1 MLVGKAP
8 CGLRYAVRRSG
19 RAVGYCSL
27 TIKCGTRDEGGHHS
41 GIAHFTEHTI
51 FKGTSRKSAKVI
63 NSYLDKLGGDLNAFT
78 TKEEIVLHSTVLK
91 EDLGK
96 AASLLLELATC
107 PVFPDEE
114 IAIEKGVVIDEISS
128 YKDSPA
134 DDVYDKFEEA
144 LLAGHPLGRP
154 ILGTAA
160 SVKRISAQ
168 ELREFV
174 KERLTPGNMALAVVA
189 DIDEKKMEQGVL
201 RLAEKVFDGSWAE
214 SVERILQPV
223 DTPVIFNKTLEKR
236 NHEVNAVIGGL
247 APSLYDQ
254 DGRFSAILLANI
266 VGGPASNSK
275 LNDLLR
281 ERNGWVYGVEA
292 SYTQYS
298 DTGVMAVS
306 MGCDRSNLQKC
317 MKGVEKVI
325 RKMQDELLSDS
336 AMRAAKKQLLG
347 QLAISSDNGETQ
359 CLSMGKSLV
368 AFGDVSTDSQ
378 NREAIE
384 AVSADRIRES
394 ARKIFNPETMSTLIY
409 L

>member
-1 MLVGKAP
+1 MLIGKAA
-8 CGLRYAVRRSG
+8 CGLRYAVKRG
-19 RAVGYCSL
+19 GNAVGYCSL
-27 TIKCGTRDEGGHHS
+27 TIKCGTRDEGNYHG

-51 FKGTSRKSAKVI
+51 FKGTSHKSSRVI

-107 PVFPDEE
+107 PVFPEDEIE
-114 IAIEKGVVIDEISS
+114 IEKGVVIDEINS

-134 DDVYDKFEEA
+134 DDVYDKFEETIFT
-144 LLAGHPLGRP
+144 GHPLGRP
-154 ILGTAA
+154 ILGSAA
-160 SVKRISAQ
+160 SVRKITGK
-168 ELREFV
+168 ELRNFV
-174 KERLTPGNMALAVVA
+174 EERFTPGNMALAIVA
-189 DIDEKKMEQGVL
+189 DVDEKKLEAAIL
-201 RLAEKVFDGSWAE
+201 RLVEKVFDGNWKE
-214 SVERILQPV
+214 SKERILQPV
-223 DTPVIFNKTLEKR
+223 GTLAPFNKTVEKR

-247 APSLYDQ
+247 APSLYDNEH
-254 DGRFSAILLANI
+254 RFPAILLGNI
-266 VGGPASNSK
+266 IGGPASNSL

-281 ERNGWVYGVEA
+281 ERNGWVYGVET

-298 DTGVMAVS
+298 ETGIMAITL
-306 MGCDRSNLQKC
+306 GCDRCNLEKC
-317 MKGVEKVI
+317 RKAIAKVI
-325 RKMQDELLSDS
+325 QKLQEEKMGESRLK
-336 AMRAAKKQLLG
+336 AAKKQLLG

-368 AFGDVSTDSQ
+368 SFGTVSSDRE

-384 AVSADRIRES
+384 AVTAERIRDAAE
-394 ARKIFNPETMSTLIY
+394 RIFNPGKVSSLVF

>member
-27 TIKCGTRDEGGHHS
+27 TIKCGTRDEGIHHS

-51 FKGTSRKSAKVI
+51 FKGTSKKSAKVI
-63 NSYLDKLGGDLNAFT
+63 NSYLDRLGGDLNAFT

-96 AASLLLELATC
+96 AAALLLELATC
-107 PVFPDEE
+107 PTFPEEE

-134 DDVYDKFEEA
+134 DDVYDKFEET
-144 LLAGHPLGRP
+144 LLDGHPLGKP

-160 SVKRISAQ
+160 SVRKISAG

-174 KERLTPGNMALAVVA
+174 KERFTPGNMALAVVA

-201 RLAEKVFDGSWAE
+201 RLAGKVFDGSWAE
-214 SVERILQPV
+214 SAERQL
-223 DTPVIFNKTLEKR
+223 TPVETPVLFRKTIEKR
-236 NHEVNAVIGGL
+236 HHEVNAVIGGL
-247 APSLYDQ
+247 APSLYDR
-254 DGRFSAILLANI
+254 DSRFAAILLANI
-266 VGGPASNSK
+266 IGGPASNSR

-281 ERNGWVYGVEA
+281 EKNGWVYGVET

-298 DTGVMAVS
+298 DTGVMAIS
-306 MGCDRSNLQKC
+306 MGCDRSNLEKC
-317 MKGVEKVI
+317 LRGVDKVI
-325 RKMQDELLSDS
+325 KKIQDERLSDS
-336 AMRAAKKQLLG
+336 ALRSAKKQLLG

-359 CLSMGKSLV
+359 CLSMGKSLIS
-368 AFGDVSTDSQ
+368 FGEVSTDQQ

-384 AVSADRIRES
+384 AVSADMIPES
-394 ARKIFNPETMSTLIY
+394 ARTIVNPESLSS
-409 L
+409 LVFL

>member
-27 TIKCGTRDEGGHHS
+27 TIKCGTRDEGVHHS

-51 FKGTSRKSAKVI
+51 FKGTSKKSAKVI
-63 NSYLDKLGGDLNAFT
+63 NSYLDRLGGDLNAFT
-78 TKEEIVLHSTVLK
+78 TKEEIVIHSTVLK

-96 AASLLLELATC
+96 AAALLLELATC
-107 PVFPDEE
+107 PIFPDEE
-114 IAIEKGVVIDEISS
+114 ISIEKGVVIDEISS

-134 DDVYDKFEEA
+134 DDVYDKFEET

-154 ILGTAA
+154 ILGTAT
-160 SVKRISAQ
+160 SVRKISAE
-168 ELREFV
+168 ELRAFV
-174 KERLTPGNMALAVVA
+174 KERFTPGNMALAIVA

-201 RLAEKVFDGSWAE
+201 RLSEKVFDGSWSE
-214 SVERILQPV
+214 SPERILCPV
-223 DTPVIFNKTLEKR
+223 ETPALFKKTVDKR
-236 NHEVNAVIGGL
+236 HHEVNAVIGGL

-254 DGRFSAILLANI
+254 EGRFAAILLANI

-281 ERNGWVYGVEA
+281 ERNGWVYGVET

-298 DTGVMAVS
+298 DTGVMAIS
-306 MGCDRSNLQKC
+306 MGCDRSNLEKC
-317 MKGVEKVI
+317 LRGVDKVI
-325 RKMQDELLSDS
+325 KRIQDELLSDS

-359 CLSMGKSLV
+359 CLSMGKSLIS
-368 AFGDVSTDSQ
+368 FGDVSTDQQ

-384 AVSADRIRES
+384 AVTADRIRES
-394 ARKIFNPETMSTLIY
+394 ARRIFNPETLSSLIF

>member
-107 PVFPDEE
+107 PVFPEEE

-160 SVKRISAQ
+160 SVKKISAQ

-174 KERLTPGNMALAVVA
+174 KERFTPGNMALAVVA

-201 RLAEKVFDGSWAE
+201 RLTEKVFDGSWAE

-394 ARKIFNPETMSTLIY
+394 ARKIFNPETLSTLIY